1 MISEPFNRGSG
12 PSGQR
17 STQKSVR
24 RRWENVANSAA
35 QGLRHESQNAHPHHI
50 SPIGRIHH
58 QK

>member
-35 QGLRHESQNAHPHHI
+35 QGLRHESPKRP
-50 SPIGRIHH
+50 SPP
-58 QK
+58 Q